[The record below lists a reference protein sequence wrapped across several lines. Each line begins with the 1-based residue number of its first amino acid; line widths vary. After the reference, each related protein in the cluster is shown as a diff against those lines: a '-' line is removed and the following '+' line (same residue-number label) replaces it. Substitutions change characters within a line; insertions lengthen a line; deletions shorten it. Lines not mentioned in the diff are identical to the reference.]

1 MTKIEKKEEG
11 TEDPNIVKGEDYEV
25 KVRQQH
31 LQALKTDPL
40 FKVAYECF
48 EKPGLFIYPVA
59 HESMGQAYG
68 PFQNYLLAK
77 IVDKLEYKIPKVEI
91 KTIHDKDVSEIIERG
106 KEKKEEDEK
115 ELSKTFDITE
125 KGDMKFRLFRF
136 NPNTCLLYDA
146 RGGIVITTGTED
158 SAETAK
164 QVTDY
169 LRKTKSNIVND
180 LKVLSLAAYKYCEN
194 HIKEQNEAVKGFSKN
209 WRNFLA
215 GALELEE
222 HFKHLAEAMNKITE
236 ERKYEMEVPKFSV
249 YRILIGAFID
259 TYYSSCKM
267 EIVNHFKELLKDLNE
282 YTIRYYTIRFTKE
295 KCNKD
300 QKFDELSYFE
310 DEKVLEDFLK
320 PVKGKGPNYRTL
332 LNSIRD
338 VSEYITSI
346 LDMYINE
353 KNVHYVQNFCFVS
366 EINKRD
372 SEDLEN
378 IIGFIKEAFDS
389 ACKTIENDERM
400 KKWDTELLIEL
411 IYQYQIIFPPSFL
424 RFTEGPTKDYLYD
437 KQKEILKE
445 LVRRKIKEYKTK
457 EFSFK
462 PKEEQPKEEQTEDQ
476 RYKDYKEYME
486 EAEKYTIKIIKK
498 IPEVKD
504 KSEDEHDR
512 MFKYI
517 LQEGQRVV
525 EGIVYY
531 KRKKMMHNFAD
542 KAIVKRNTELRG
554 KLSKEIDQR
563 YTMKGMGLYL
573 SESLK

>member
-1 MTKIEKKEEG
+1 MIEPGHKEDIEYL
-11 TEDPNIVKGEDYEV
+11 NIAKDEKDEA
-25 KVRQQH
+25 KVSEQH
-31 LQALKTDPL
+31 LKALKEDPL
-40 FKVAYECF
+40 FKVVYECF

-91 KTIHDKDVSEIIERG
+91 KTVHDKDVAEIIEKVKG
-106 KEKKEEDEK
+106 KKEEDEK
-115 ELSKTFDITE
+115 ELFKTFDINE
-125 KGDMKFRLFRF
+125 DNDMKFRLFRF

-158 SAETAK
+158 SVETVK
-164 QVTDY
+164 KVTDY
-169 LRKTKSNIVND
+169 LRDTKSNIIRH
-180 LKVLSLAAYKYCEN
+180 LKVLSFAAYTYCDN
-194 HIKEQNEAVKGFSKN
+194 HIEAKNEAVKNFSKN

-222 HFKHLAEAMNKITE
+222 HFKHLAETMNKITE
-236 ERKYEMEVPKFSV
+236 ERKYKMEVPKFSI
-249 YRILIGAFID
+249 YRILVGAFID
-259 TYYSSCKM
+259 TYYFSYKM
-267 EIVNHFKELLKDLNE
+267 EIGDHFKQLLEDLNQ

-295 KCNKD
+295 KCNKE
-300 QKFDELSYFE
+300 QKFDDLNYFE
-310 DEKVLEDFLK
+310 DEKMLEAFLK
-320 PVKGKGPNYRTL
+320 PIKGKGPNYRTL

-346 LDMYINE
+346 LDMHINE

-372 SEDLEN
+372 SEDLEK
-378 IIGFIKEAFDS
+378 IIRIIKEAFDT
-389 ACKTIENDERM
+389 ACKTIEGDEKM
-400 KKWDTELLIEL
+400 KKWNVELLIEL

-445 LVRRKIKEYKTK
+445 LVKRKVKEYKTK

-462 PKEEQPKEEQTEDQ
+462 PKEEQAEEQKS
-476 RYKDYKEYME
+476 KDHKEYME
-486 EAEKYTIKIIKK
+486 EAEKHTIKIIKK

-504 KSEDEHDR
+504 KSEDEHNR
-512 MFKYI
+512 MFRYI
-517 LQEGQRVV
+517 LQDSPRVI

-554 KLSKEIDQR
+554 PLSKEIDQR
-563 YTMKGMGLYL
+563 YMMKGMGLYL
-573 SESLK
+573 SESVM